1 MSIIGSN
8 ILAGASGQGGG
19 YTIENSLR
27 FRSSASAYLSRTPAS
42 AGNRKT
48 WTWSGWV
55 KRGSVTTRT
64 ALFGFGSQGTVYIN
78 STPADIEIV
87 AGGGTSIYLVTR
99 ALYRDPSA
107 WYHIVIA
114 FDTTQATAANRV
126 KLYVNGVQVTSFSS
140 STYPSQNFNTDWNN
154 TVAQYIGARGDD
166 GLSAY
171 WDGYMTE
178 VHNIDGQALDAS
190 AFGEYNE
197 DTGVW
202 QPAAYEGTYGTNGFY
217 LPFSDA
223 TTTTTL
229 AADSSGN
236 GNDWTPNGI
245 SLTAGVTY
253 DSMTDTPTIYADGGN
268 YAVLNP
274 LSLGSTVTL
283 SNANLTMTEVGAFVT
298 TVSSIGVTSGKWY
311 AEMTVGSNTYAGTC
325 GIAKLGY
332 SPTSR
337 LGFQAN
343 TWAYNSDGGLYY
355 NSTQLT
361 PTQAGFTT
369 GDVIGIELDVDNLTI
384 KFYKNNTL
392 QTQFYTAAN
401 SGLTAGEFYFATGHI
416 NSTSNWNFG
425 QRPFAYTP
433 PTGFLPLH
441 TGNLPD
447 STIVDGSTQM
457 GILTYTGT
465 NGDRLIATG
474 ETGIDGE
481 VNFTPDLVWNKSR
494 NTAGYGALWDSV
506 RGGTNALQTYG
517 TGGEL
522 NSEGGDIDSFVEGG
536 TNFGTGT
543 INASWGNTSGST
555 YVSWQW
561 KANGAGVSNTD
572 GSITSTVSANPTA
585 GFSIVTWTGTG
596 AAATVGHGLGVAPA
610 MIIWKYRN
618 AVSNWAVGHNRLNNG
633 SSPWS
638 YWVQLETAAANA
650 ASAGPFNNTAPT
662 STQFTVGSFNANGVN
677 LVAYCFAEVE
687 GYSKFGSYTGNGST
701 DGTFVYLGF
710 RPAFVMIK
718 RTNSTGAWTMV
729 DTARN
734 PFNVVDKQLYANY
747 AFAEAGASNT
757 IDGLSN
763 GFKLRDLGSAFNA
776 SGGNYIYMAFA
787 ENPFRNALAR

>member
-447 STIVDGSTQM
+447 SAIVDGSEYFDV
-457 GILTYTGT
+457 LTYTG
-465 NGDRLIATG
+465 NGTG
-474 ETGIDGE
+474 QSITGLE
-481 VNFTPDLVWNKSR
+481 FQPDFVWGKSR
-494 NTAGYGALWDSV
+494 TNVRNHNLYDSV
-506 RGGTNALQTYG
+506 RGAGNMLLTNGTTQEL

-522 NSEGGDIDSFVEGG
+522 
-536 TNFGTGT
+536 TGF
-543 INASWGNTSGST
+543 
-555 YVSWQW
+555 
-561 KANGAGVSNTD
+561 NTD
-572 GSITSTVSANPTA
+572 GFTLGSNVYQLNASGDSMVAWNWKAGTAFSNDAGTNGATIASTGSVNQDA
-585 GFSIVTWTGTG
+585 GFSIVTYTGNSTSG
-596 AAATVGHGLGVAPA
+596 ATVAHSLGAEPKMVIVKARGTPNGIARSWFVYHGELGGTKFIYLDQAL
-610 MIIWKYRN
+610 RDQT
-618 AVSNWAVGHNRLNNG
+618 G
-633 SSPWS
+633 STVW
-638 YWVQLETAAANA
+638 
-650 ASAGPFNNTAPT
+650 NNTNPS
-662 STQFTVGSFNANGVN
+662 STVFTLGNENSVN
-677 LVAYCFAEVE
+677 QSTYDYVAYCFAEVE
-687 GYSKFGSYTGNGST
+687 GYSKFGSYTGNGSS

-710 RPAFVMIK
+710 RPAYLLTK
-718 RTNSTGAWTMV
+718 RSDSAGGWHLFDSTRGAYNPDDPYLYPHLANKEYGGV
-729 DTARN
+729 DTY
-734 PFNVVDKQLYANY
+734 DL
-747 AFAEAGASNT
+747 
-757 IDGLSN
+757 LSN
-763 GFKLRDLGSAFNA
+763 GFKNTRAGVDQNA
-776 SGGNYIYMAFA
+776 SGGTYIYMAFA
-787 ENPFRNALAR
+787 ENPFKNSLAR